1 MKVGM
6 TLRLGLAIAGVLLA
20 GVAAGAQGP
29 GGGPGMG
36 GGFGGHRPPFER
48 AFGAQGDHGR
58 WWNNPKLVAEL
69 KLTDAQ
75 RKSMDDILLAHREK
89 LIDLRASLEKAE
101 LTLEPLM
108 KEDQPNEAQ
117 ILAGIDKVAQARA
130 ELEKANARFL
140 LAIRGKLTPEQWK
153 QLQADREHHGQQGRG
168 GFGRDGQG
176 RGGQG
181 AGGPGMDGQG
191 PGMMY
196 RRRQQPPPPA
206 GATPTPSA
214 APAAP
219 GPQSME
225 GGAGADASQGGAQQ

>member
-1 MKVGM
+1 
-6 TLRLGLAIAGVLLA
+6 
-20 GVAAGAQGP
+20 
-29 GGGPGMG
+29 
-36 GGFGGHRPPFER
+36 
-48 AFGAQGDHGR
+48 
-58 WWNNPKLVAEL
+58 VAEL